1 MNITIKE
8 LGEPIELEDYLEEY
22 KFQVIFLLKNMT
34 FIDCKDNLIQKID
47 KNLAELQK
55 EVTKEN
61 EEKQSTLSLSDQLEE
76 FEDKA
81 KYLNEQRD
89 KEKLINKLRQPK
101 EQKDVSTL

>member
-1 MNITIKE
+1 
-8 LGEPIELEDYLEEY
+8 
-22 KFQVIFLLKNMT
+22 
-34 FIDCKDNLIQKID
+34 QKID

-55 EVTKEN
+55 EVTKEK

-81 KYLNEQRD
+81 KSLNEQRD
-89 KEKLINKLRQPK
+89 KEKLINKIRQPK